1 MATQKQ
7 IKILKRVERNA
18 RPLVLECKEIIRFQQ
33 DVDAQALR
41 AVTKW
46 IREFRERLKTEARL
60 RKPVVE

>member
-7 IKILKRVERNA
+7 IKILKRVERNDH
-18 RPLVLECKEIIRFQQ
+18 PLILECKEIIRSQQ

-46 IREFRERLKTEARL
+46 IREFRQKRL